1 MPGGAT
7 CYARRV
13 ESPAS
18 GGLRDLAAALPAL
31 PLFPLPAVLFPGA
44 LMPLHVFEPR
54 YRALVRDALE
64 GHRALAV
71 VLITGPDRLDAH
83 GHPEIARVAGAGTI
97 VDHVEL
103 PNGRYNI
110 LVRGRARVE
119 LEELPF
125 GEGPYRRARATVI
138 NAPAGH
144 ASPSDVASLIGA
156 ATAFAARLRERD
168 PSFELSLP
176 KDAPAG
182 ALADLCAHH
191 LMLDPRERQAALE
204 TLDVGPRVRRVAEAL
219 ALQRLALSHD
229 PKDMN

>member
-1 MPGGAT
+1 VDA
-7 CYARRV
+7 
-13 ESPAS
+13 PAS
-18 GGLRDLAAALPAL
+18 GGLRDLAGALPAL

-54 YRALVRDALE
+54 YRAMVRDILD

-71 VLITGPDRLDAH
+71 VLVTGPERLDEH
-83 GHPEIARVAGAGTI
+83 GHPEIARVAGAGVI

-103 PNGRYNI
+103 PSGRFNI
-110 LVRGRARVE
+110 LVRGRARVA

-125 GEGPYRRARATVI
+125 GAHPYRTARATVLT
-138 NAPAGH
+138 APPGEAPP
-144 ASPSDVASLIGA
+144 ADVVTLVSA
-156 ATAFAARLRERD
+156 ATAFAARVREGD
-168 PSFELSLP
+168 PTFELSLP

-191 LMLDPRERQAALE
+191 LVLDPHERQAALE
-204 TLDVGPRVRRVAEAL
+204 TLDVGARVRRVADVL
-219 ALQRLALSHD
+219 ALQRLALSHG